1 MMDDVGKKREKAI
14 YMTGE
19 EFVGIRTALG
29 KTQTELA
36 ELLDYTSISISNF
49 ENDETRIPKPLALLM
64 RAVASGKVK
73 LK

>member
-1 MMDDVGKKREKAI
+1 MIDDVGKKREKAI

-19 EFVGIRTALG
+19 EFVGIRNALG

-36 ELLDYTSISISNF
+36 TLLDYTSISISNF
-49 ENDETRIPKPLALLM
+49 ETGETRIPKTLALLM
-64 RAVASGKVK
+64 RAAGSGKVK